1 MNFELSNEDVSHPV
15 SEEQQML
22 QLQKQE
28 VQKLS
33 QESKKDEFWAIHQW
47 DLQYLK
53 KNQTHHI

>member
-33 QESKKDEFWAIHQW
+33 QESKKDEFWAIHQR